1 MAETLF
7 IADESDVRR
16 SIDAVRTVLPVVFL
30 QQKRWDTPNPVPSA
44 DLSEYPEL
52 CRSGMT
58 FFVLRS
64 PEAVKM
70 REVKG
75 SDGKPLW
82 EFDYRGTTAWI
93 MVEAGGRWEKA
104 GDKRWVPGR
113 VRANLSDQS
122 EKELYTEFKKHWL
135 KGYKAGKEN
144 LKFGP
149 SAAVSLADEVIA
161 TW

>member
-16 SIDAVRTVLPVVFL
+16 SVEAVKAVLPVVFL
-30 QQKRWDTPNPVPSA
+30 QQKRWDTPSPAPSA
-44 DLSEYPEL
+44 NLSEYPEL
-52 CRSGMT
+52 CETGMT

-70 REVKG
+70 REVEG
-75 SDGKPLW
+75 SEGKPFW
-82 EFDYRGTTAWI
+82 EFDYRGTTGWI
-93 MVEAGGRWEKA
+93 MVEAGGRWRKD

-122 EKELYTEFKKHWL
+122 GKKLYAEFKKLWL
-135 KGYKAGKEN
+135 NGYKPGKEKF
-144 LKFGP
+144 KFGP
-149 SAAVSLADEVIA
+149 SAALSLADEIIA